1 MCIECRVTAL
11 SGIDSLGPQKNPK
24 KRGPFLAGR
33 LKGLPKV
40 TPLASGGARI

>member
-1 MCIECRVTAL
+1 MFIECLVRAL
-11 SGIDSLGPQKNPK
+11 SGIDSLDPQKNPK
-24 KRGPFLAGR
+24 KRGPFLAGT